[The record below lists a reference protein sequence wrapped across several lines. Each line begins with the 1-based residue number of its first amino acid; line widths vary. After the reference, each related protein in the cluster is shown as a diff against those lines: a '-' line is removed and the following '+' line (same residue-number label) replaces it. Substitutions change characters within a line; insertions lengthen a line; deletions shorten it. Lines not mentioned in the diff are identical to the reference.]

1 MKMNELLLL
10 GLLVILLWGI
20 WGFSA
25 KVAISDI
32 GLQAMF
38 WIALISDIFIVLY
51 LVLSNQF
58 FPLRMEEKGII
69 YSITAGITG
78 GIAIIFFY
86 ILLKK
91 YQASIVLPLT
101 SLYPIVVVILGI
113 LILKEK
119 ITYLNGIGVVLALI
133 SIYLLSR

>member
-1 MKMNELLLL
+1 MNELLFL
-10 GLLVILLWGI
+10 GLIVILLWGI
-20 WGFSA
+20 WGFAA

-32 GLQAMF
+32 GLQAIF
-38 WIALISDIFIVLY
+38 WISVISDILIVLY
-51 LVLSNQF
+51 LLISNQF
-58 FPLRMEEKGII
+58 FPLRLEEKGIM
-69 YSITAGITG
+69 YSIISGITG
-78 GIAIIFFY
+78 GIAIILFY

-101 SLYPIVVVILGI
+101 SLYPVVVVILGI

-133 SIYLLSR
+133 SIYLLSK

>member
-1 MKMNELLLL
+1 MNELLFL
-10 GLLVILLWGI
+10 GLIVILLWGI
-20 WGFSA
+20 WGFAA

-32 GLQAMF
+32 GLQAIF
-38 WIALISDIFIVLY
+38 WISVISDILIVVY
-51 LVLSNQF
+51 LLISNQF
-58 FPLRMEEKGII
+58 FPLRLEERGIM
-69 YSITAGITG
+69 YSIISGITG
-78 GIAIIFFY
+78 GIAIILFY

-101 SLYPIVVVILGI
+101 SLYPVVVVILGI

-133 SIYLLSR
+133 SIYLLSK

>member
-1 MKMNELLLL
+1 MNELLFL
-10 GLLVILLWGI
+10 GLIVILLWGI
-20 WGFSA
+20 WGFAA

-32 GLQAMF
+32 GLQAIF
-38 WIALISDIFIVLY
+38 WISVVSDILIVLY
-51 LVLSNQF
+51 LLISNQF
-58 FPLRMEEKGII
+58 FPLRLEEKGIM
-69 YSITAGITG
+69 YSIISGITG
-78 GIAIIFFY
+78 GIAIILFY

-101 SLYPIVVVILGI
+101 SLYPVVVVILGI

-133 SIYLLSR
+133 AIYLLSK